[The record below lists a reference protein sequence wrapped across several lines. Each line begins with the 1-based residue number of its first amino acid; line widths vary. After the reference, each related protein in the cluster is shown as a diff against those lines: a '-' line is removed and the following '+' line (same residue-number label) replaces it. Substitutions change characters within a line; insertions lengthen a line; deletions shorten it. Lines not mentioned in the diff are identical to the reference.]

1 MFSFKLASRAN
12 QKKKEKDV
20 GAEFVIMNFLVKVVK
35 KNMRPFKVW
44 LGPLLFIKIQFKIAQ
59 LFSKHF
65 PPCLSFYFFYFFFH
79 KRKDTFTIPQPSLHH
94 LVYFSPFSFVFINA
108 LTTYTYA
115 KISLQTTFFTTVTET
130 CVSSYFY
137 FHDSFSLKQNNLVSW
152 RTKRFLFILTDD
164 HINLRYYFQC
174 DKKMSIHTCAIR
186 DNIM

>member
-108 LTTYTYA
+108 LITYTYA
-115 KISLQTTFFTTVTET
+115 KIPYKQLFSLQSLKRVFLHIFTSMTVSLWSKIISCHEEQN
-130 CVSSYFY
+130 VSFL
-137 FHDSFSLKQNNLVSW
+137 FSLM
-152 RTKRFLFILTDD
+152 I
-164 HINLRYYFQC
+164 I
-174 DKKMSIHTCAIR
+174 
-186 DNIM
+186 

>member
-44 LGPLLFIKIQFKIAQ
+44 LGPLLFIKILFKIAQ

-65 PPCLSFYFFYFFFH
+65 PPCLSFYFFYFFFQGYVYNSPAEPSSSCIF
-79 KRKDTFTIPQPSLHH
+79 FTIFFCFHKCFNNLH
-94 LVYFSPFSFVFINA
+94 LRKN
-108 LTTYTYA
+108 
-115 KISLQTTFFTTVTET
+115 SLQTTFFTTVTET

-137 FHDSFSLKQNNLVSW
+137 FHDSFSLKQNNLMSW